1 MIKVR
6 PGQGVVGTKAP
17 TPMGIPPGGMSMS
30 RFGVR
35 GAPELGIC
43 RPLYGARVCR
53 PACPPVGDRH
63 PYGWPYTPPCPCAP
77 GSSLASRFARA
88 LHTPLPTQRQTP
100 HNLCY
105 AVCSNRAYRYN
116 QAHGKPLSAGLE
128 IALNGGSPQIV
139 LVAVFPSKLARVRYC
154 LASRKGAVCGS
165 SCFGSSSWHVVWV
178 QHLWMQV

>member
-43 RPLYGARVCR
+43 RPLYGAHACR

-88 LHTPLPTQRQTP
+88 LHTPLPPPRITVIMRC
-100 HNLCY
+100 LRWGVVWWY
-105 AVCSNRAYRYN
+105 ARFEHDQLR
-116 QAHGKPLSAGLE
+116 HSAGLE

-139 LVAVFPSKLARVRYC
+139 LVPVILSPLIPVRYR
-154 LASRKGAVCGS
+154 APAAPRS
-165 SCFGSSSWHVVWV
+165 SPCSLVVRYRPPP
-178 QHLWMQV
+178 